1 LLFYL
6 PFRYQDY
13 SSTKNIADL
22 EVGEE
27 VTIKAKIEIISNR
40 RIFKRRTIMTEA
52 IVYDETG
59 KLKIVW
65 FGQPFITRNFKPG
78 DTVYLSGKLSIG
90 KLGKQMASPSYEK
103 ETKQKAL
110 GEKNTTHTARIVP
123 IYHLTTGVTNKQ
135 LRFLVSQI
143 IYLTHDL
150 LKEWIPDEIL
160 EKADLIY
167 LAEAV
172 RGIHFP
178 IDEIDLNQA
187 KKRLKFGELFILQL
201 RAEMI
206 RQSLKRSKAWEI
218 KFQQEKIKEF
228 VSSLPFQLTK
238 AQKVSAWDILRDL
251 EKNEPMNRLLEGDV
265 GSGKTVVAA
274 MALYNTVLNNYQ
286 AVIMAP
292 TEILAVQHFDS
303 LTKLLEDKVKIA
315 LLTRSQSVISDHRS
329 SSILIKKDLLKQ
341 IKTGQINLIIG
352 THALLSEK
360 VQFKNLGLVII
371 DEQHRFGVEQRRRL
385 TQTYA
390 DDAEEEEQQEKE
402 SKSGF
407 LYKDLTY
414 KIRGCIFNVKKNLG
428 LGHKEVIY
436 QNALEE
442 EFKKEGIKFEK
453 EKVLD
458 IKYENK
464 KIGIYRPDFV
474 VEDKIIIELKALPFV
489 GSRENRQVWTY
500 LKGSLYKL
508 ALLINFSHESVD
520 IQRIVYDIARGNNE
534 SASSLRQSAM
544 RPHLL
549 SMTATPIPRSF
560 ALTLYGDLD
569 LSIIN
574 EMPVGRK
581 AIDTRVVDSENR
593 NKAYDFIRSQVKQGR
608 QVFVI
613 CPLIDEGKRKKEK
626 GKSDDDFVDN
636 NSLLLIPYSLDKKSV
651 MSEYK
656 KLSEEIFKDLRVGYL
671 HGKLKPNE
679 KENTMA
685 DFASGKIDILVST
698 SVVEVGVNIPNAVVM
713 MIEGADRFGLA
724 QLHQFRGRVG
734 RALHQSYCFLFTD
747 TDNEKSLA
755 RLQFFSQNTDGFK
768 IAEYDLQTRGPGEV
782 YGTSQSGLPPFKLAT
797 MQDMDLIKLS
807 RDLARGID
815 FKKNPSL
822 VSKVRDWEDGVH
834 LE

>member
-1 LLFYL
+1 MQLDTPIGQINHIAKKMERHLKNLGINTIQDLLFYL

-22 EVGEE
+22 EIGEE

-65 FGQPFITRNFKPG
+65 FGQPFITHNFKPG
-78 DTVYLSGKLSIG
+78 DMVYLSGKLSIG
-90 KLGKQMASPSYEK
+90 KLGKQMVSPSYEK

-110 GEKNTTHTARIVP
+110 GEKGTTHTARIVP

-143 IYLTHDL
+143 IDL
-150 LKEWIPDEIL
+150 VDNLVEEWIPDEIL
-160 EKADLIY
+160 DKADLVF
-167 LAEAV
+167 LSQAV

-178 IDEIDLNQA
+178 IDEIDLAQA
-187 KKRLKFGELFILQL
+187 RKRLKFGELFILQL

-206 RQSLKRSKAWEI
+206 RQSLKRSKAWSI

-228 VSSLPFQLTK
+228 VSSLSFELTK

-265 GSGKTVVAA
+265 GSGKTIVAA

-292 TEILAVQHFDS
+292 TEILAMQHFDS
-303 LTKLLEDKVKIA
+303 LTKLLGKQVRIA
-315 LLTRSQSVISDHRS
+315 LLTRSQF
-329 SSILIKKDLLKQ
+329 SIFNFQFSNNFKLNNEKKPKKQICELIKNGEVQ
-341 IKTGQINLIIG
+341 IIIG

-360 VQFKNLGLVII
+360 VEFKNLGLVII
-371 DEQHRFGVEQRRRL
+371 DEQHRFGVEQRKTMR
-385 TQTYA
+385 
-390 DDAEEEEQQEKE
+390 E
-402 SKSGF
+402 KSG
-407 LYKDLTY
+407 
-414 KIRGCIFNVKKNLG
+414 N
-428 LGHKEVIY
+428 
-436 QNALEE
+436 
-442 EFKKEGIKFEK
+442 
-453 EKVLD
+453 
-458 IKYENK
+458 NK
-464 KIGIYRPDFV
+464 
-474 VEDKIIIELKALPFV
+474 
-489 GSRENRQVWTY
+489 TT
-500 LKGSLYKL
+500 
-508 ALLINFSHESVD
+508 
-520 IQRIVYDIARGNNE
+520 
-534 SASSLRQSAM
+534 
-544 RPHLL
+544 PHLL

-574 EMPVGRK
+574 EMPMGRK
-581 AIDTRVVDSENR
+581 PVDTRLVSVENR
-593 NKAYDFIRSQVKQGR
+593 SKAYDFIRNQIKLGR
-608 QVFVI
+608 QAFVI
-613 CPLIDEGKRKKEK
+613 CPLISQKSAKSIKSK
-626 GKSDDDFVDN
+626 SQKSDDEIEIIN
-636 NSLLLIPYSLDKKSV
+636 YPENSFIVGDEKKSV
-651 MSEYK
+651 ESEYE
-656 KLSEEIFKDLRVGYL
+656 KLSKQIFPDLNVGYL

-679 KENTMA
+679 KENTMT
-685 DFASGKIDILVST
+685 DFSTGKIDILVST
-698 SVVEVGVNIPNAVVM
+698 SVVEVGVNIPNATVM

-747 TDNEKSLA
+747 TDNEKSLD
-755 RLQFFSQNTDGFK
+755 RLQFFSHNTDGFK

-822 VSKVRDWEDGVH
+822 VSKVKDWEDGVH